1 MTVLETCTEATGLR
15 GSPDVGVLRETITC
29 PSLRRVPCVVV
40 PCLAVLRLVLCPP
53 RLNSP

>member
-15 GSPDVGVLRETITC
+15 RSPDVGVLRETITC